1 MKTNIRL
8 AYILTFLSECY
19 FPFVPFLF
27 FYLRYFTFEQI
38 AILTAIQMAAA
49 NILEIPTGALA
60 DLVGR
65 RTSVIVS
72 FILGAAALL
81 IFPFVTSFWI
91 FAALEVA
98 KGAANA
104 LYSGSLEALV
114 YDSMKERGEVT
125 KYDHVAANIETVSWM
140 GYLIAAISAG
150 YLYTWYFRAPWLL
163 QGVMYIAAAGVAWRL
178 AEPKLDSVKV
188 NVGKALAQNVTG
200 FRELFRSGRMTRIT
214 LQLATVGAGYIIA
227 SNILGVSQA
236 REYGMD
242 ARGVGWLFAGGYVF
256 SILASRFFPK
266 LRAYFGEKRLVIIT
280 ATMLLISF
288 FGARYTGIVAGSAL
302 IIIRIASSSTFRNTR
317 SVIVNGWISS
327 RNRATALSTL
337 NLLTQMPYIFLS
349 PLFGALIDRT
359 SPNIFAWWLGVGIVG
374 VIAASQIG
382 RGLFQRAT

>member
-8 AYILTFLSECY
+8 AYILTLLSECY

-349 PLFGALIDRT
+349 PLFGALIDKT
-359 SPNIFAWWLGVGIVG
+359 SPNIFAWWLGLGIVG
-374 VIAASQIG
+374 LIAASQIG

>member
-349 PLFGALIDRT
+349 PLFGALIDKT
-359 SPNIFAWWLGVGIVG
+359 SPNIFAWWLGLGIVG
-374 VIAASQIG
+374 LIAASQIG

>member
-1 MKTNIRL
+1 MKNIRL

-38 AILTAIQMAAA
+38 AILTATQMAAA

-65 RTSVIVS
+65 RISVIVS
-72 FILGAAALL
+72 FVLGAAALL
-81 IFPFVTSFWI
+81 IFPFVTAFWI
-91 FAALEVA
+91 FALLEVA

-114 YDSMKERGEVT
+114 YDSMKERGEEAT
-125 KYDHVAANIETVSWM
+125 YDHVAANIETVSWM
-140 GYLIAAISAG
+140 GYLIAAVSAG

-163 QGVMYIAAAGVAWRL
+163 QGIMYIAAAGVAWRL
-178 AEPKLDSVKV
+178 TEPRLDSVKV
-188 NVGKALAQNVTG
+188 NIGKALAQNVTG
-200 FRELFRSGRMTRIT
+200 FRELFRSGRMTRIA

-266 LRAYFGEKRLVIIT
+266 LRAYFGEKRLVILT

-349 PLFGALIDRT
+349 PLFGALIDKT